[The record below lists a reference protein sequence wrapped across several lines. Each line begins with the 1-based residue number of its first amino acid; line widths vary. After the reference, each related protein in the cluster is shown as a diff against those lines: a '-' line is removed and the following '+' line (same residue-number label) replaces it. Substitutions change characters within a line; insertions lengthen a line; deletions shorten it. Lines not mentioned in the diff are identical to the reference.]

1 MNLGWFVYFGSL
13 DVLLLSW
20 ALFRS
25 MCPVLPLLC
34 SSSHRVEE
42 RRGEA
47 SKERGRKGFVLLLG
61 IDRINSLLVIL
72 LLCPFVLLLQSCP
85 VLFVKEQ

>member
-1 MNLGWFVYFGSL
+1 M
-13 DVLLLSW
+13 LS
-20 ALFRS
+20 A
-25 MCPVLPLLC
+25 PPLLC
-34 SSSHRVEE
+34 SSSHSVEE

-47 SKERGRKGFVLLLG
+47 SKKERGRKGFVLLLG

-72 LLCPFVLLLQSCP
+72 LLCPSVLLLQTWP

>member
-1 MNLGWFVYFGSL
+1 
-13 DVLLLSW
+13 
-20 ALFRS
+20 
-25 MCPVLPLLC
+25 MCPAPPLLC

-47 SKERGRKGFVLLLG
+47 SKKERGRKVFVLLLG
-61 IDRINSLLVIL
+61 IDRINSLPVIL
-72 LLCPFVLLLQSCP
+72 LLCPSILLLERYP

>member
-1 MNLGWFVYFGSL
+1 MWP
-13 DVLLLSW
+13 
-20 ALFRS
+20 A
-25 MCPVLPLLC
+25 PPLLY

-47 SKERGRKGFVLLLG
+47 SKKERGRKVFVLLLG
-61 IDRINSLLVIL
+61 IDRINSLPVIL
-72 LLCPFVLLLQSCP
+72 LLCPSVLLLQPCP

>member
-1 MNLGWFVYFGSL
+1 MLP
-13 DVLLLSW
+13 
-20 ALFRS
+20 A
-25 MCPVLPLLC
+25 PLLIC

-47 SKERGRKGFVLLLG
+47 SKESGRKGFVLLLV
-61 IDRINSLLVIL
+61 INRINSLPVIL
-72 LLCPFVLLLQSCP
+72 LLCPSVLLLQPCP

>member
-1 MNLGWFVYFGSL
+1 MLP
-13 DVLLLSW
+13 
-20 ALFRS
+20 A
-25 MCPVLPLLC
+25 PPLLC

-47 SKERGRKGFVLLLG
+47 SKKERGRKGFVLLLV
-61 IDRINSLLVIL
+61 INQINSLPVIL
-72 LLCPFVLLLQSCP
+72 VLCPSVLLLQHYP